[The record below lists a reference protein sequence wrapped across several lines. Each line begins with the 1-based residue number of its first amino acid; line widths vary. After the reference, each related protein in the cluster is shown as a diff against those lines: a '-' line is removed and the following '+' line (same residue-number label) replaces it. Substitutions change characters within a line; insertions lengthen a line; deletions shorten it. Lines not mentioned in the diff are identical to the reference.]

1 MNSAMEDAHKQQKQ
15 ALEEYQKALDQIF
28 EEHKQA
34 TLKRAEMELKYES
47 ERIRTE
53 SNKNFAKE
61 HLQIRRKLMRRVNEL
76 TDQIFEEVHMLL
88 NDYKK
93 TSAYVD
99 LLKKQISN
107 AVAFAGRAEMVVYL
121 DPEDADKKTMLE
133 EASQAVL
140 TISETPFG
148 GGTRALIPSR
158 NILIDNSFETKLNDA
173 RTNFHFSGGTIYA
186 GK

>member
-1 MNSAMEDAHKQQKQ
+1 MDSAMEDAYKQQKET
-15 ALEEYQKALDQIF
+15 LDEYQTALDKIF
-28 EEHKQA
+28 EEHKRL
-34 TLKRAEMELKYES
+34 TLKKAEMELKYES
-47 ERIRTE
+47 ERIRME

-61 HLQIRRKLMRRVNEL
+61 HLHIRRKLMRRVNEL
-76 TDQIFEEVHMLL
+76 TDQIFEEVNTLL
-88 NDYKK
+88 SDYKK
-93 TSAYVD
+93 TNNYMD

-107 AVAFAGRAEMVVYL
+107 AVAFAGKAEMIVYL
-121 DPEDADKKTMLE
+121 DPEDANKKTMLE
-133 EASQAVL
+133 EATQAVL

-173 RTNFHFSGGTIYA
+173 RMNFHFSGGTIYA